1 MDKTAYIAG
10 LVASDGHLRKDD
22 RNKEIEIATSNREF
36 SEMIKN
42 ILSKV
47 SKNKVYSRKNKTAY
61 VVCVA
66 DKNLH
71 QLLNE
76 KFRIPVG
83 KKSDILVP
91 PEISEREEIKFFL
104 RGFFDG
110 DSTIHTRKMR
120 NKKVPRIRVMSTSS
134 EILIWIKEQLENF
147 GINSGSL
154 FEDKPHG
161 FGKKIC
167 YRLEIYGSAVKK
179 FYENINYFH
188 PEKSKKIKKLIF
200 LLE

>member
-22 RNKEIEIATSNREF
+22 KNKEVEIATSSKEF
-36 SEMIKN
+36 SEIIKN
-42 ILSKV
+42 ILNQV

-61 VVCVA
+61 VICVA

-71 QLLNE
+71 QILNE
-76 KFRIPVG
+76 KFRIPAG

-91 PEISEREEIKFFL
+91 PDISGEEEIKSFL
-104 RGFFDG
+104 MGLFDG

-134 EILIWIKEQLENF
+134 NILVWIKEQLGKF

-154 FEDKPHG
+154 FSDKPHG

-179 FYENINYFH
+179 FNDSIGYFH
-188 PEKSKKIKKLIF
+188 PEKSEKIKNLISF
-200 LLE
+200 LD

>member
-10 LVASDGHLRKDD
+10 LVASDGHLRKDEK
-22 RNKEIEIATSNREF
+22 NKEVEIATSSKDF
-36 SEMIKN
+36 SEIIKN
-42 ILSKV
+42 ILSEV
-47 SKNKVYSRKNKTAY
+47 SRNKVYFRKNKTAY
-61 VVCVA
+61 VICVA

-71 QLLNE
+71 SILNE

-91 PEISEREEIKFFL
+91 PNLSGAEEIKFYL

-120 NKKVPRIRVMSTSS
+120 DKKVPRIRVMSTSQK
-134 EILIWIKEQLENF
+134 ILLWIKEQLKVF

-154 FEDKPHG
+154 FADKPHG

-179 FYENINYFH
+179 FNDSIGYFH
-188 PEKSKKIKKLIF
+188 PEKSEKINKLIF